1 MKKAIVLVTFGTS
14 VPEAQKAYERIE
26 RRARESFAAME
37 IRWAYSSRTIR
48 TKLTNQGTHLD
59 SPEVALARLMAENYT
74 HVAVLSLHTIPGI
87 EFHQLYRNAMLFGEM
102 SGGFERIVVARPL
115 LASQADMERVTR
127 ALLRTIPRQR
137 KSSDAVIFMGHGSKN
152 HPSDALYAAMN
163 YAFLDIAENVYVAT
177 VQGFP
182 TLDALLPKLVAG
194 RVGKV
199 FLLPFMSV
207 AGEHVRNDMAGDK
220 ADSWKSVLMKQGFE
234 CEISLVGTAE
244 YPEIVEI
251 WLDHLREAISKL

>member
-1 MKKAIVLVTFGTS
+1 MNKAIVLVTFGTS

-26 RRARESFAAME
+26 RQVRESFAGVE

-48 TKLTNQGTHLD
+48 TKLAKQGTRLD

-74 HVAVLSLHTIPGI
+74 QVAVLSLHTIPGI
-87 EFHQLYRNAMLFGEM
+87 EFHQLYRNAMLFGKM

-115 LASQADMERVTR
+115 LSSHADIERVTR
-127 ALLRTIPRQR
+127 ALLRIIPKQR
-137 KSSDAVIFMGHGSKN
+137 KANEAVIFMGHGSKN

-163 YAFLDIAENVYVAT
+163 YAFPDISENVYVAT

-182 TLDALLPKLVAG
+182 TLDGLLPKLVAG
-194 RVGKV
+194 GVGKV

-220 ADSWKSVLMKQGFE
+220 SDSWKSVLLKHGFE
-234 CEISLVGTAE
+234 CEISMVGTAE
-244 YPEIVEI
+244 YPQIVEI
-251 WLDHLREAISKL
+251 WIDHLREAIAKL

>member
-1 MKKAIVLVTFGTS
+1 MKKAIVLTTFGTS
-14 VPEAQKAYERIE
+14 VPEAQKAYEQIE
-26 RRARESFAAME
+26 LQARHSFVETE
-37 IRWAYSSRTIR
+37 IRWAFSSRTIR
-48 TKLTNQGTHLD
+48 AKLAGQGHRLD

-115 LASQADMERVTR
+115 LSSQTDIERVVR
-127 ALLRTIPRQR
+127 ALLLAVPRQR
-137 KSSDAVIFMGHGSKN
+137 KANDAVIFVGHGSKN
-152 HPSDALYAAMN
+152 HPADALYAAMN

-182 TLDALLPKLVAG
+182 TLDVLLPKLAAG
-194 RVGKV
+194 RFGKV

-220 ADSWKSVLMKQGFE
+220 PDSWKSVLMKHGFD
-234 CEISLVGTAE
+234 CEVHMVGTAE
-244 YPEIVEI
+244 YPEIVAI
-251 WLDHLREAISKL
+251 WMDHLREAVSGL